1 MRVAVEEYVSWFL
14 TTSNVV
20 AAVAAG
26 RETLKEAEAWNRHE
40 AEILF
45 AGKPQLGFIF
55 GGPIWFQAG
64 RSGHRRLW
72 LTSTRGTDHEQLK
85 GGRRDHEST
94 SGPVLH

>member
-55 GGPIWFQAG
+55 GGPIWCLA
-64 RSGHRRLW
+64 R
-72 LTSTRGTDHEQLK
+72 
-85 GGRRDHEST
+85 
-94 SGPVLH
+94 V